1 MYIPRDKCAAICT
14 HLTTDELVQMYCVFL
29 FQLGNIY
36 TNIPSQHPFTQSKKI
51 LPHLKQARSYF
62 IYISSQTHLTFTHTR
77 RHTHKHKA
85 TPPRSLLLTGI
96 YTTCI
101 LSTSFSETS
110 QREGLALKSSL
121 IEETEKKG
129 SKAGKGSEYVKACHL
144 LAYECVCGG
153 TTEQRL
159 CKKC

>member
-36 TNIPSQHPFTQSKKI
+36 TNIPSQHPFTQSKKFYHI
-51 LPHLKQARSYF
+51 LNRLDH
-62 IYISSQTHLTFTHTR
+62 ISSIFAQTHLTFTHTR
-77 RHTHKHKA
+77 RHTHKNKA

-121 IEETEKKG
+121 VEETEKKG